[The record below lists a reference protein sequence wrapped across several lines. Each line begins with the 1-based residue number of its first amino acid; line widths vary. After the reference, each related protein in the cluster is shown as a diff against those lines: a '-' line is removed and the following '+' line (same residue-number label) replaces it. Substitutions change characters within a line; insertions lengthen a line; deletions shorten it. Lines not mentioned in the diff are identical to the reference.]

1 MTNQLRRKV
10 RQTPLNS
17 ADYKSALQAAE
28 LEAVE
33 GGSNIF
39 LYSTPSIYATGKGW
53 SAFPAIDGSF
63 RWNGLT
69 VSS

>member
-1 MTNQLRRKV
+1 M
-10 RQTPLNS
+10 
-17 ADYKSALQAAE
+17 
-28 LEAVE
+28 E

-39 LYSTPSIYATGKGW
+39 LYSTPSIYATAKGW

-69 VSS
+69 VGKLTPKSQPAHNPSGGGPRT